1 MPWPRGGWRQQR
13 RCAVEQFCEYL
24 ALFKKQICQTKE
36 VAQVQQTEESKYQYE
51 ILVQIWFGLTK
62 SKQKNPKKPH
72 QK

>member
-36 VAQVQQTEESKYQYE
+36 VAQVQQTEESKYHK
-51 ILVQIWFGLTK
+51 IWFGLTK
-62 SKQKNPKKPH
+62 SKQKNPIKNKAE
-72 QK
+72 